1 MKTIGIVIPA
11 YNEKEN
17 ILKLIKSIRRYLNC
31 VILVVDDSYDKSTQ
45 NILSKSGVK
54 NLKYFN
60 RGKKSGRG
68 SAVIF
73 GFKKLVKKQ
82 KISCFVE
89 MDADLSHSPTELKR
103 NIFFFYKNSLDL
115 LIGSRYLKGSKIIN
129 WPLSRKVLSKL
140 SNVLARTLL
149 GVPVNDYT
157 NGFRF
162 YSKRAV
168 KTVIAKCNKT
178 GGGFIILSEIIL
190 VLWRKGYK
198 IKEIKSI
205 FKNRIRGESSVN
217 LGLILESLTGLIKL
231 FLLKKSF

>member
-1 MKTIGIVIPA
+1 MKTIGIVIPT

-17 ILKLIKSIRRYLNC
+17 ILKLIKGIRRYLNC

-103 NIFFFYKNSLDL
+103 NIFFF
-115 LIGSRYLKGSKIIN
+115 IKI
-129 WPLSRKVLSKL
+129 L
-140 SNVLARTLL
+140 
-149 GVPVNDYT
+149 
-157 NGFRF
+157 
-162 YSKRAV
+162 
-168 KTVIAKCNKT
+168 
-178 GGGFIILSEIIL
+178 
-190 VLWRKGYK
+190 
-198 IKEIKSI
+198 
-205 FKNRIRGESSVN
+205 
-217 LGLILESLTGLIKL
+217 
-231 FLLKKSF
+231 